1 MRSQGLISQQCAD
14 YSLLKTNKQTKSD
27 CRYAVASNEL
37 SQPQNVGK
45 KKAPEEEQIG
55 RETVSQGG
63 EKKKE
68 KENKL
73 HSK

>member
-27 CRYAVASNEL
+27 CRYAVAYNEL

-45 KKAPEEEQIG
+45 KKAPEEEQIC
-55 RETVSQGG
+55 RETVSRGAGG
-63 EKKKE
+63 KE